1 MLPFVRMIK
10 YGNIAPE
17 APKIKKVL
25 CGLDNLYVLYGDG
38 SLYGCGVNTYLQL
51 NVENTATRNTW
62 ILISEGVTDAWAG
75 AYNILYLKGEEFIMH
90 GVTTQL
96 GTGNTMIPLGGLNV
110 TSSFP
115 HISNIKMISIG
126 ADTMHYVDASGSIVY
141 GRGMNGN
148 YSLGGGYSTAQSTFV
163 SVINTG
169 ANTVLD
175 ILGTQNNTL
184 ILTSNNELLGCGSSG
199 YGSLGVSPG
208 QYTTLVSR
216 LTSVKLFGGN
226 STGTLAYSASNIYN
240 AGWQYIGQ
248 LGNGITTNTQ
258 VYPFAFNSTTIDS
271 KIHKISKSSA
281 TSYVNMYATT
291 EGKIY
296 STGEFGRNGSGGG
309 LSRFTNT
316 LTLDNYNPE
325 KSSLYTCAHFSIVFD
340 GNNQIYACGSFLY
353 VPGPITT
360 NSWSAITMPK

>member
-1 MLPFVRMIK
+1 MLPFVRMFD
-10 YGNIAPE
+10 YGNFAPE

-25 CGLDNLYVLYGDG
+25 CGLDNVYVLYGDG
-38 SLYGCGVNTYLQL
+38 TLYGCGVNKYFQL
-51 NVENTATRNTW
+51 NVENTASRNTW

-96 GTGNTMIPLGGLNV
+96 GTGNTTIPLGGLNV

-184 ILTSNNELLGCGSSG
+184 ILTSMVNFSVV
-199 YGSLGVSPG
+199 GVVG
-208 QYTTLVSR
+208 MVH
-216 LTSVKLFGGN
+216 
-226 STGTLAYSASNIYN
+226 LA
-240 AGWQYIGQ
+240 
-248 LGNGITTNTQ
+248 
-258 VYPFAFNSTTIDS
+258 
-271 KIHKISKSSA
+271 
-281 TSYVNMYATT
+281 
-291 EGKIY
+291 
-296 STGEFGRNGSGGG
+296 
-309 LSRFTNT
+309 
-316 LTLDNYNPE
+316 
-325 KSSLYTCAHFSIVFD
+325 
-340 GNNQIYACGSFLY
+340 
-353 VPGPITT
+353 
-360 NSWSAITMPK
+360 